1 MSFPIAVAT
10 AETDRIA
17 SIAEPVLRNLSIT
30 QCYYELSTLFARRMG
45 SMANWCTFA
54 VWASKQAGQTIRR
67 QDLQRSLETMLQN
80 EPEIE
85 AALSLAITLA
95 KQAGA
100 QQSFDQL
107 RQSALGEMLTVSAVH
122 ASNAVSRGNKKV
134 FEEIGREFSRFMAAC
149 FGDTVYDQSHIDAF
163 CEPLL
168 PGAPPSGQ
176 DWLRKAFGCYYR
188 AMFEEDPKQKTELN
202 LLANLQIG
210 FHEQNRLQPEIADA
224 LNKSL
229 FDVQKIKTQL
239 LDKLLSGI
247 SFRSKFVLFF
257 KRVAGKTGL
266 LDKAIESLIQRI
278 QYHLRRAL
286 TVHLMTLTIPPDNC
300 LHLGRDLSMPYPGD
314 LKQLV
319 NADLL
324 ALLQQTDPTPDSLLE
339 SGAVDWANLAERMHF
354 ISELFRCCHASKEL
368 FDTPFT
374 PEQVEALKQGRIPG
388 GSL

>member
-1 MSFPIAVAT
+1 MSFPIAATT
-10 AETDRIA
+10 AEIDRIA
-17 SIAEPVLRNLSIT
+17 SLAEPVLRNLTIT
-30 QCYYELSTLFARRMG
+30 QCYYELSAAFAQRMG
-45 SMANWCTFA
+45 PVANWCTFA
-54 VWASKQAGQTIRR
+54 TWASKQAGQTIRR
-67 QDLQRSLETMLQN
+67 QDLQRSLEVMLQR

-85 AALSLAITLA
+85 AALSLVITLA

-107 RQSALGEMLTVSAVH
+107 RESALGTSLATAAAN

-134 FEEIGREFSRFMAAC
+134 FEEIAREFSRFMTDC
-149 FGDTVYDQSHIDAF
+149 FADTIYDQSHINAF
-163 CEPLL
+163 NQQLQQ
-168 PGAPPSGQ
+168 GSPPSGQ
-176 DWLRKAFGCYYR
+176 DYLRKAFSCYYR

-210 FHEQNRLQPEIADA
+210 FHEQNRLQPEIAEA
-224 LNKSL
+224 LNASL
-229 FDVQKIKTQL
+229 FEGEQLKTRL
-239 LDKLLSGI
+239 REKLFSGI
-247 SFRSKFVLFF
+247 NLRSRFLLFL

-286 TVHLMTLTIPPDNC
+286 TAHLMTLTIPPDNR
-300 LHLGRDLSMPYPGD
+300 LHLGRDLSMPYPGE

-354 ISELFRCCHASKEL
+354 IGELFRCCHASKEL
-368 FDTPFT
+368 FDAAFNPG
-374 PEQVEALKQGRIPG
+374 QVEALKEGRLPG
-388 GSL
+388 GRL

>member
-1 MSFPIAVAT
+1 MSFPIAVTT

-30 QCYYELSTLFARRMG
+30 QCYYELSTLFSRRMG
-45 SMANWCTFA
+45 PVANWCTFA

-67 QDLQRSLETMLQN
+67 QDLQRSLETMLEQ

-85 AALSLAITLA
+85 AALSLVITLA

-100 QQSFDQL
+100 QNGLDQL
-107 RQSALGEMLTVSAVH
+107 RQSALGEMLAASAVH

-134 FEEIGREFSRFMAAC
+134 FEEIAREFSRFMTAC
-149 FGDTVYDQSHIDAF
+149 FGDTIYDQSQIDTY
-163 CEPLL
+163 CQQLQQ
-168 PGAPPSGQ
+168 GAPPFGQ
-176 DWLRKAFGCYYR
+176 DYLRNAFACYYR
-188 AMFEEDPKQKTELN
+188 ALFEQDPKQKTELN

-210 FHEQNRLQPEIADA
+210 FHEQNRLQPEIAEA
-224 LNKSL
+224 LNASL

-239 LDKLLSGI
+239 KDKLFSGI
-247 SFRSKFVLFF
+247 SFRSKFILFV

-266 LDKAIESLIQRI
+266 LDKAIELLIQRI

-286 TVHLMTLTIPPDNC
+286 TIHLMTLTIPPGNC
-300 LHLGRDLSMPYPGD
+300 LHLGRDLSMAYPDD
-314 LKQLV
+314 LKQLG

-339 SGAVDWANLAERMHF
+339 SGADDWANLAERMHF
-354 ISELFRCCHASKEL
+354 IGELFRCCHAAKEL
-368 FDTPFT
+368 LDAAFT
-374 PEQVEALKQGRIPG
+374 QEQVEALKQGRLPG

>member
-1 MSFPIAVAT
+1 MSFLIAVT
-10 AETDRIA
+10 KAETGRIA
-17 SIAEPVLRNLSIT
+17 SIVEPVLRNLKIT
-30 QCYYELSTLFARRMG
+30 QCYYELSAVFARRMG
-45 SMANWCTFA
+45 PVANWCTFA
-54 VWASKQAGQTIRR
+54 VWASKQAGQTVRR
-67 QDLQRSLETMLQN
+67 QDLQRSLETMLQR

-85 AALSLAITLA
+85 AALSLVITLA

-107 RQSALGEMLTVSAVH
+107 RQSALGTMLATSAIR
-122 ASNAVSRGNKKV
+122 ASEAVSRGNKKV
-134 FEEIGREFSRFMAAC
+134 FEEIAPEFSRFMAAC
-149 FGDTVYDQSHIDAF
+149 FGDTVYDQSHIDTF
-163 CEPLL
+163 CQQLL

-188 AMFEEDPKQKTELN
+188 ALFEEDPKQKTELN

-210 FHEQNRLQPEIADA
+210 FHEQNRLQPEIAEA
-224 LNKSL
+224 LNASL
-229 FDVQKIKTQL
+229 LDAQQVKTQL
-239 LDKLLSGI
+239 RDKLLSGI
-247 SFRSKFVLFF
+247 NFRSKFMLFV
-257 KRVAGKTGL
+257 KTMAGKTGL
-266 LDKAIESLIQRI
+266 LDKAIESLVQRI

-300 LHLGRDLSMPYPGD
+300 LHLGSDLSMPYPGD

-324 ALLQQTDPTPDSLLE
+324 ALLHQTDPTPDSLLE
-339 SGAVDWANLAERMHF
+339 SGAVDWASLADRMHF
-354 ISELFRCCHASKEL
+354 ISELFRCCHTSKEL

-374 PEQVEALKQGRIPG
+374 PEQVEALKEGRLPG

>member
-1 MSFPIAVAT
+1 MSFPIAATT
-10 AETDRIA
+10 AEIDRIA
-17 SIAEPVLRNLSIT
+17 SLAEPVLRNLTIT
-30 QCYYELSTLFARRMG
+30 QCYYELSAVFGRRMG
-45 SMANWCTFA
+45 PVANWCTFA

-67 QDLQRSLETMLQN
+67 QDLQRSLEAMLQH

-85 AALSLAITLA
+85 VALSLVITLA
-95 KQAGA
+95 KQLGA

-107 RQSALGEMLTVSAVH
+107 RQSALGTMLAASGAH

-134 FEEIGREFSRFMAAC
+134 FEEIAREFSRFMADC
-149 FGDTVYDQSHIDAF
+149 FEDEVYDQSHIDAF
-163 CEPLL
+163 CHQML

-176 DWLRKAFGCYYR
+176 DYLRKAFACYYR
-188 AMFEEDPKQKTELN
+188 AIFEEDPKQKTELN

-224 LNKSL
+224 LNGSL
-229 FDVQKIKTQL
+229 FDAQQVKTQL
-239 LDKLLSGI
+239 LDKLFSGI

-257 KRVAGKTGL
+257 NRIVGKTGL

-278 QYHLRRAL
+278 QYHLRKAL
-286 TVHLMTLTIPPDNC
+286 TVHLMTLTIPPNNR

-319 NADLL
+319 NAELL
-324 ALLQQTDPTPDSLLE
+324 ALLQQTDPTPDSMLE
-339 SGAVDWANLAERMHF
+339 SGAVDWANLEERMHF
-354 ISELFRCCHASKEL
+354 IGELFRCCHASKEL
-368 FDTPFT
+368 FDAAFA
-374 PEQVEALKQGRIPG
+374 PEQVKALKEGRLPG